1 MRIFVPFSGVAEY
14 YVKTD
19 NEDIAVEAVMNGDA
33 EFIENVQ
40 FEEDTNYN
48 NWEVREDV

>member
-14 YVKTD
+14 YVD
-19 NEDIAVEAVMNGDA
+19 EDIAVEAVMNGDA
-33 EFIENVQ
+33 EFIENAQ

-48 NWEVREDV
+48 NWEVQEDV